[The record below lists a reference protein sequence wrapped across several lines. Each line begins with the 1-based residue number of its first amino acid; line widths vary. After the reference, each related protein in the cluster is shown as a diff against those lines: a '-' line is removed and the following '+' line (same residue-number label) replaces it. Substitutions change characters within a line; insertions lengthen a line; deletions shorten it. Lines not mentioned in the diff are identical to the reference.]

1 MGNDNNLL
9 IYELSV
15 HLRNTTTNFISEKLT
30 ESPMI
35 FNDVF
40 NIIIYGHLTSLT
52 LGLLLMKNASQ
63 EDKDVTYTVDDAIN
77 QIENFFK
84 IKLTKVKKN

>member
-1 MGNDNNLL
+1 MSNDNNSL

-52 LGLLLMKNASQ
+52 LGLLLIKKASQ
-63 EDKDVTYTVDDAIN
+63 EDKDVAYTVDDAIN

-84 IKLTKVKKN
+84 IKLTKIKKN